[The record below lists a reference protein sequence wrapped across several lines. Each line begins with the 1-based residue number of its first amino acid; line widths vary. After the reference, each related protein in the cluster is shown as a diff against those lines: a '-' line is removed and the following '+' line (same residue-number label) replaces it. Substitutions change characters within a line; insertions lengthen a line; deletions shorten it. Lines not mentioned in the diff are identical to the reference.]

1 MNRESAI
8 ISTYVEQ
15 VKASDEKAFNKL
27 FGQLWEPLYHY
38 AFSLLEDKTLAKDMV
53 QDVWMDFWERRLD
66 IKNNNIQAYL
76 YKAVR
81 YRVFKELRDS
91 KLKESHL
98 EALKTIHNEDSTE
111 DNPVLNLEET
121 KELLDKKLAVLPDKC
136 REVFK
141 LSRLDG
147 LKNKEIA
154 EELGISENTVE
165 NHITRA
171 FKLLKKRAAFPL
183 PVLFAA
189 ILEYFTT

>member
-1 MNRESAI
+1 MKRESAI

-15 VKASDEKAFNKL
+15 IKASDEKAFNKL
-27 FGQLWEPLYHY
+27 FGQLWEPLYNY

-53 QDVWMDFWERRLD
+53 QDVWMNFWERRQD
-66 IKNNNIQAYL
+66 IENNNIQAYL

-81 YRVFKELRDS
+81 FRVFKELRDS
-91 KLKESHL
+91 KLKKSHL
-98 EALKTIHNEDSTE
+98 EALQTVYNEDGAE
-111 DNPVLNLEET
+111 DSPVLSLEET

-171 FKLLKKRAAFPL
+171 FKLLKKRPAFPL
-183 PVLFAA
+183 SVLFAA

>member
-1 MNRESAI
+1 MKRESAI

-15 VKASDEKAFNKL
+15 IKASDEKAFNRL
-27 FGQLWEPLYHY
+27 FGQLWEPLYNY
-38 AFSLLEDKTLAKDMV
+38 AFSLLEDKALAKDMV
-53 QDVWMDFWERRLD
+53 QDVWMNFWERRQE
-66 IKNNNIQAYL
+66 IENNNIKAYL

-81 YRVFKELRDS
+81 FRVFKELRDS
-91 KLKESHL
+91 RLKESHL
-98 EALKTIHNEDSTE
+98 EALKTIYKEDSAE
-111 DNPVLNLEET
+111 ESVVPNPEET

-154 EELGISENTVE
+154 EELGISESTVE

-171 FKLLKKRAAFPL
+171 FKLLKKRPALPLSVLLAA
-183 PVLFAA
+183 VLG
-189 ILEYFTT
+189 YFTT